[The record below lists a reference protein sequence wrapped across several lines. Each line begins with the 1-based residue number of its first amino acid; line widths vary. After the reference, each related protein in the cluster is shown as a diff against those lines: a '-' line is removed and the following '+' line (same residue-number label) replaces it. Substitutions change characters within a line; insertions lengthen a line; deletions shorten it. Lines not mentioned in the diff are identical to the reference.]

1 MEYRLNTKRP
11 NLICLILLIS
21 FPSFA
26 SVLIAPALPAI
37 SNYFEVSK
45 GHSQQLITLFLIGYT
60 LGQLIYSP
68 FANKF
73 GRKIAL
79 FWGISIYLVG
89 SLVCL
94 IGTHTHF
101 LDLILIGRGL
111 SGVGSAAGMVLVYTI
126 ITDFYHPHQ
135 GRSVVAYTV
144 LAYAFMPSVAILV
157 GGFFTTYIS
166 WIACFYFLSFYGVL
180 MYIAAFILPETM
192 QTPDHG
198 ALKLKSLC
206 INYLRAFSSWRIIVF
221 SILLGCCGAFVYVAT
236 TASPF
241 IAISTLGVKASL
253 YGVLFLIP
261 YSGQLIGGFSS
272 GKLNRIFSTYKMLR
286 LAFLFLILG
295 TLFIFISFILHWINL
310 FSLLAPLFFI
320 FLSIPI
326 LTSNASIMALSD
338 YDDKATASAVMSFTM
353 MLFVTISI
361 IILTLLPSEKTIV
374 MPSFFLAVLILSLL
388 LFWHLQIKF
397 EDQAPHK

>member
-37 SNYFEVSK
+37 SNYFGVSE
-45 GHSQQLITLFLIGYT
+45 GYSQQLITVFLIGYT
-60 LGQLIYSP
+60 FGQLMYSP

-89 SLVCL
+89 SLICL
-94 IGTHTHF
+94 IGAHTH
-101 LDLILIGRGL
+101 LLNLILIGRGL
-111 SGVGSAAGMVLVYTI
+111 SGLGSAAGMVLIYTI
-126 ITDFYHPHQ
+126 ISDFYHPHQ
-135 GRSVVAYTV
+135 GRSILGYTV
-144 LAYAFMPSVAILV
+144 IAYAFMPSVAILA
-157 GGFFTTYIS
+157 GGFLTTYIS
-166 WIACFYFLSFYGVL
+166 WIACFYFLLFYGIL

-192 QTPDHG
+192 QTQDHS
-198 ALKLKSLC
+198 ALKVKS
-206 INYLRAFSSWRIIVF
+206 IFSNYFRAFKSWRIIVF
-221 SILLGCCGAFVYVAT
+221 SILLGLCGAFVYVT
-236 TASPF
+236 STASPF
-241 IAISTLGVKASL
+241 IAIKTLGIKASL

-261 YSGQLIGGFSS
+261 YSGQLVGGFSA
-272 GKLNRIFSTYKMLR
+272 GKLNSIFSTYKMIR

-310 FSLLAPLFFI
+310 FTLLAPLFFI

-338 YDDKATASAVMSFTM
+338 YVDKATAAAIMSFTM
-353 MLFVTISI
+353 MVFVTISI
-361 IILTLLPSEKTIV
+361 IILTLLPTDKTIV
-374 MPSFFLAVLILSLL
+374 MPSFFLGLLILSLL
-388 LFWHLQIKF
+388 VFWHVQIRF

>member
-26 SVLIAPALPAI
+26 AVLIAPALPAI
-37 SNYFEVSK
+37 SNYFGVSRNYA
-45 GHSQQLITLFLIGYT
+45 QQLITVFLIGYT

-89 SLVCL
+89 SLICL
-94 IGTHTHF
+94 IGTHAHLF
-101 LDLILIGRGL
+101 DFILIGRGL
-111 SGVGSAAGMVLVYTI
+111 SGLGSAAGMVLIYTI

-135 GRSVVAYTV
+135 GRSVVGYTV
-144 LAYAFMPSVAILV
+144 LAYAFMPSIAILA

-166 WIACFYFLSFYGVL
+166 WVACFYFLLFYGIL
-180 MYIAAFILPETM
+180 MYIAAFLLPETM
-192 QTPDHG
+192 QKADHS
-198 ALKLKSLC
+198 ALKVKS
-206 INYLRAFSSWRIIVF
+206 IFSNYLRAFKSSKIMLF
-221 SILLGCCGAFVYVAT
+221 SILLGFFGAFVYVAAT
-236 TASPF
+236 FSPF
-241 IAISTLGVKASL
+241 IAIKTLGIKASL

-261 YSGQLIGGFSS
+261 YSGQLLGGFSA
-272 GKLNRIFSTYKMLR
+272 GKLNPYFSTYKMLR

-295 TLFIFISFILHWINL
+295 TLFIFISFIFHWINL
-310 FSLLAPLFFI
+310 FTLLAPLFFI
-320 FLSIPI
+320 FLAIPI
-326 LTSNASIMALSD
+326 LTSNSSIMALSD
-338 YDDKATASAVMSFTM
+338 YVDKATASAVMSFTM
-353 MLFVTISI
+353 MLFITICTV
-361 IILTLLPSEKTIV
+361 ILTLLPTGKTIV
-374 MPSFFLAVLILSLL
+374 MPSFFLGLLILSLL
-388 LFWHLQIKF
+388 LFWHVQMRF